1 MFTIEVRCLP
11 CLYGIVCEAD
21 VGADH
26 PRQLVWEPD
35 ASQKRSIGVRLP
47 SRAEKPAAEAEKP
60 AAEADPKGKAVVPRG
75 SVKSELGA

>member
-47 SRAEKPAAEAEKP
+47 SRAAAAAVAEEP